1 MIQVEYQTSRGKIT
15 KHYSANTFPCEAI
28 IKLVQTGVTVT
39 INSAGNLTK
48 PINSIAV
55 QTKIAL
61 DILDNNGDISLPDI
75 IGKLQYK

>member
-39 INSAGNLTK
+39 INSAT
-48 PINSIAV
+48 INPLVVS
-55 QTKIAL
+55 
-61 DILDNNGDISLPDI
+61 DILDTKGDISLPDI
-75 IGKLQYK
+75 IGKLRYK